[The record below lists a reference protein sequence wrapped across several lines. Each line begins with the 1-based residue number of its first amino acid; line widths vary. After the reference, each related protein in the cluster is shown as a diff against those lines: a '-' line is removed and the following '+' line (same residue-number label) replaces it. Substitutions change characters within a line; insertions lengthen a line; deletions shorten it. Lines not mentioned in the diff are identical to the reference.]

1 VYHTRLLDQ
10 LIRKALKKKGF
21 AMVEVISQCVT
32 YSGRWLGLDSPVE
45 MMKWQKNNAI
55 RVETARNLSETE
67 LKGKIVTGVLTDK
80 ERPTYHEEY
89 RKLLR
94 EKLKV

>member
-1 VYHTRLLDQ
+1 
-10 LIRKALKKKGF
+10 
-21 AMVEVISQCVT
+21 MT

-67 LKGKIVTGVLTDK
+67 LKGRIAIGVLADR
-80 ERPTYHEEY
+80 EQPSYCEEY
-89 RKLLR
+89 EKLL
-94 EKLKV
+94 